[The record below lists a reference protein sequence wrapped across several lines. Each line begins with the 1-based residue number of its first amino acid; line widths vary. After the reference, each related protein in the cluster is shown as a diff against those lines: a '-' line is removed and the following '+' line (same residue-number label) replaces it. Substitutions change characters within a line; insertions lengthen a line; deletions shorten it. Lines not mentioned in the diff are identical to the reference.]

1 MFSTRCQITCDTLW
15 IVGKPLQL
23 DLHLIPNYLR
33 LRSLVCSRIY
43 CRIIWHEACY
53 TAVVDVVQI
62 VLDSRCVGYLLPA
75 RRTVCESIVFHD
87 NNNSSIFCQLHNGGV
102 SVGQVVQYTAAL
114 TFSVLEVG
122 RFGTA
127 CHAGTSSFCLK
138 PYRHFLSHKYHA
150 VWPMRATM
158 HANAKT
164 YRLVIINRV
173 WDNYVHKKTVSQ
185 SREARFSVEMHQ
197 NPLGSGAG
205 LSQDPSGKL
214 TALRRRLAEFR
225 GEGPREEVEKGK
237 ERSGEAGRK
246 GKWREWSEGKGR
258 EKKGKGMKQ
267 GERKGREKRWRN
279 SIPAL
284 FRFR

>member
-87 NNNSSIFCQLHNGGV
+87 NNNSSVIFCQLHNGGV
-102 SVGQVVQYTAAL
+102 SVGQIVQYTAAL

-127 CHAGTSSFCLK
+127 CHAGTSSFYLK

-164 YRLVIINRV
+164 YRLVIFNRV
-173 WDNYVHKKTVSQ
+173 WDNYAHKKTVSQ
-185 SREARFSVEMHQ
+185 SREARFSVENAPKIHLAAG
-197 NPLGSGAG
+197 LGSAKTRLGS
-205 LSQDPSGKL
+205 LQRPTDP
-214 TALRRRLAEFR
+214 
-225 GEGPREEVEKGK
+225 
-237 ERSGEAGRK
+237 
-246 GKWREWSEGKGR
+246 
-258 EKKGKGMKQ
+258 
-267 GERKGREKRWRN
+267 
-279 SIPAL
+279 
-284 FRFR
+284 